1 MKYIIAFLFLLV
13 IPFKSQSQGAL
24 PPTFFEG
31 KSMVLISSDP
41 SAFPF
46 LTWQVLADSLHSFFI
61 AAGGDPVGYLELEQV
76 VLSKVRQAEYAK
88 AFQQRQIQQVIL
100 VTRQKE
106 KVSIHVASL
115 SGDANFISTTG
126 IASFSGMD
134 WKQAGEQL
142 AASGKSTKTKNLL
155 VIDVPEFPILGEKVA
170 ANTNQK
176 VFQRKPLNLE
186 VFKLG
191 IPLEGSAALLGPMS
205 YYRYDLLGKNQE
217 VFLAELENQKK
228 EIEEIFKQNY
238 PHDFVWLTESRS
250 SQELINDQVQFV
262 LVKASGR
269 QGDLMKSF
277 GLEPVTGDE
286 ANQMVVKYYINLL
299 VRDEIYLGP
308 TWDAAPNSS
317 VALRQFLENLK
328 K

>member
-13 IPFKSQSQGAL
+13 LPSKSQSQGAL

-31 KSMVLISSDP
+31 KSMVLVSSDP
-41 SAFPF
+41 SVSPS
-46 LTWQVLADSLHSFFI
+46 LPWQALADSLHSYLI

-88 AFQQRQIQQVIL
+88 AFQQRQIQQVVLI
-100 VTRQKE
+100 TRQKE
-106 KVSIHVASL
+106 KVSIHVAPL
-115 SGDANFISTTG
+115 SGDANFISTIG
-126 IASFSGMD
+126 IASFSGKD
-134 WKQAGEQL
+134 WKEAGQQV
-142 AASGKSTKTKNLL
+142 AAFGKSTKTKNLL
-155 VIDVPEFPILGEKVA
+155 VIEVPEFPSLGEKVA

-191 IPLEGSAALLGPMS
+191 IPLEGSAALIGPMS

-238 PHDFVWLTESRS
+238 PHAFVWLTESRS
-250 SQELINDQVQFV
+250 TQELINDQVQFV
-262 LVKASGR
+262 LVKASGP
-269 QGDLMKSF
+269 QGDLMRSF
-277 GLEPVTGDE
+277 GLDPVTGEE
-286 ANQMVVKYYINLL
+286 ANLMVVKYYINLL

-308 TWDAAPNSS
+308 SWDAAPNSS

>member
-1 MKYIIAFLFLLV
+1 
-13 IPFKSQSQGAL
+13 
-24 PPTFFEG
+24 
-31 KSMVLISSDP
+31 MVLVSSDP
-41 SAFPF
+41 SASPS
-46 LTWQVLADSLHSFFI
+46 LPWQALADSLHSYLI

-88 AFQQRQIQQVIL
+88 AFQQRQIQQVVLI
-100 VTRQKE
+100 TRQKE
-106 KVSIHVASL
+106 KVSIHVAPL
-115 SGDANFISTTG
+115 SGDANFISTIG
-126 IASFSGMD
+126 IASFSGKD
-134 WKQAGEQL
+134 WKEAGQ
-142 AASGKSTKTKNLL
+142 
-155 VIDVPEFPILGEKVA
+155 A

-191 IPLEGSAALLGPMS
+191 IPLEGSAALIGPMS

-238 PHDFVWLTESRS
+238 PHAFVWLTESRS
-250 SQELINDQVQFV
+250 TQELINDQVQFV
-262 LVKASGR
+262 LVKASGP
-269 QGDLMKSF
+269 QGDLMRSF
-277 GLEPVTGDE
+277 GLDPVTGEE
-286 ANQMVVKYYINLL
+286 ANLMVVKYYINLL

-308 TWDAAPNSS
+308 SWDAAPNSS